1 MRGDHLLFSC
11 ALFAL
16 SLNHICLSSGY
27 CPYVPGIGAENGVLS
42 VSAMGNKLQ
51 DDHGLVDRLSRTLL
65 LRDRYD
71 AELPGCIGEATVG
84 QLQDNLPLS
93 SMSSKPRA
101 FVRQRGAGTLLQSLH
116 PLVRGGRSAR

>member
-51 DDHGLVDRLSRTLL
+51 DDHGLVEIACPVRS
-65 LRDRYD
+65 YC
-71 AELPGCIGEATVG
+71 ETVMM
-84 QLQDNLPLS
+84 LNY
-93 SMSSKPRA
+93 
-101 FVRQRGAGTLLQSLH
+101 
-116 PLVRGGRSAR
+116 LVA